1 MGIGWTT
8 RICTYFNHLGQE
20 PCNCCC
26 SGNKFFFTVLA
37 FAKNILPAAYCGV
50 ARRGLKTIGS
60 ERAQAGMPSNRLKKS
75 LTTTIVVPAILMALA
90 AIALMVQ
97 LDRGMNETDWV
108 EHTDRVMLQAETA
121 RSEFLA
127 AQSAFLLSSDPK
139 DRGLVQQHWNNNQE
153 IIKELGALVSDNPTQ
168 EQRVITLN
176 GLQNQWLEAA
186 NDADQTSADAEKR
199 ELARR
204 AAAIGSKV
212 LAEFDAISLAEQEL
226 RVARDARRDSQYS
239 LAMWSIPIVA
249 LILAVGLTWV
259 AWREI
264 RSAGDTFTAA
274 LEDAEE
280 ANQAKTN
287 FLAVVSHELRNPL
300 NSILLWCNALLTTG
314 MLEGK
319 VDQGVN
325 AIWRAAKAQAQL
337 IEDLLDI
344 SRIESG
350 QMRFDVQP
358 INLAEVVRAA
368 VDSMSPAAEAKA
380 IAVQVVLDPRADV
393 IMGDSQ
399 RLQQAVWN
407 LLSNAIKFTPKGG
420 KVQVRLERINSHLE
434 IVVADNG
441 QGIDKRAL
449 EKVFDRFWQAGGP
462 NSAERGMGLG
472 LSIVKHIINL
482 HGGTVTAHSDG
493 LNLGSVFIIR
503 LPLPVAT
510 AGLASPARRHPTV
523 APIAQIA
530 QVTRLESISVLV
542 VDDDEETR
550 EALRSL
556 LTTVGASVKTAESV
570 EVAIAILAESYPDV
584 LVSDLGMPG
593 RDGYWLIKE
602 IRAREKARGT
612 SEHLPAIALTAYG
625 RVEDRVEVFA
635 SGFDSHVM
643 KPVDPAE
650 LAAIIKR
657 LVETRRSGS
666 YKASPAQNT

>member
-1 MGIGWTT
+1 
-8 RICTYFNHLGQE
+8 
-20 PCNCCC
+20 
-26 SGNKFFFTVLA
+26 
-37 FAKNILPAAYCGV
+37 
-50 ARRGLKTIGS
+50 
-60 ERAQAGMPSNRLKKS
+60 
-75 LTTTIVVPAILMALA
+75 MALA
-90 AIALMVQ
+90 AIALLWV
-97 LDRGMNETDWV
+97 LDRQMDETDWV
-108 EHTDRVMLQAETA
+108 EHTDRVMLETEA
-121 RSEFLA
+121 AKAEFLS
-127 AQSAFLLSSDPK
+127 AQAAFLLYSEPN
-139 DRGLVQQHWNNNQE
+139 DRALIQKHWNNSQE
-153 IIKELGALVSDNPTQ
+153 IIKELGGLVSDNPSQ
-168 EQRVITLN
+168 EQRVLTLD

-186 NDADQTSADAEKR
+186 NGAKQNSTDFEKR
-199 ELARR
+199 ELAQR
-204 AAAIGSKV
+204 AAAIGTKV
-212 LAEFDAISLAEQEL
+212 FSQFDAISAVEQDL
-226 RVARDARRDSQYS
+226 RVSRDTRRESHYNI
-239 LAMWSIPIVA
+239 AMWGTPIVA

-264 RSAGDTFTAA
+264 RNASDTFAAA
-274 LEDAEE
+274 LKDAEE

-314 MLEGK
+314 ALQGK

-358 INLAEVVRAA
+358 TNPAEVVRAA
-368 VDSMSPAAEAKA
+368 VDSMSPAAEAKS

-441 QGIDKRAL
+441 QGIDQRAL
-449 EKVFDRFWQAGGP
+449 ENVFDRFWQAGGP
-462 NSAERGMGLG
+462 NSPERGMGLG
-472 LSIVKHIINL
+472 LSIVKHIVNL

-493 LNLGSVFIIR
+493 LNQGSVFAIR
-503 LPLPVAT
+503 LPLPVTT

-523 APIAQIA
+523 ASIA
-530 QVTRLESISVLV
+530 QVSHIPRLESISVLV
-542 VDDDEETR
+542 VDDDKETR
-550 EALRSL
+550 DALRSL
-556 LTTVGASVKTAESV
+556 LKSVGATVKTAESV
-570 EVAIAILAESYPDV
+570 EGAIAVLAESYPDV

-602 IRAREKARGT
+602 IRAREKGT
-612 SEHLPAIALTAYG
+612 GASEHLPAVALTAYG

-657 LVETRRSGS
+657 LVEARRSGND
-666 YKASPAQNT
+666 KASQGT